1 MTRLVSMLA
10 AGAAMTTAAM
20 ADNVVASDAAAL
32 AAKITS
38 FGYTAELSKDSTG
51 DPQITVTSGGATFN
65 IFFYGCTGGTACKFV
80 QFNKCWD
87 REGTFP
93 LDTANRWNRTKTFGT
108 ASVDEEGDPCFDMT
122 VNFSGGGVASDN
134 LSDDL
139 QRWDRAMGAW
149 REMMGP

>member
-1 MTRLVSMLA
+1 MPVPTK
-10 AGAAMTTAAM
+10 GASA
-20 ADNVVASDAAAL
+20 
-32 AAKITS
+32 
-38 FGYTAELSKDSTG
+38 
-51 DPQITVTSGGATFN
+51 
-65 IFFYGCTGGTACKFV
+65 CTGGTACKFV

-93 LDTANRWNRTKTFGT
+93 LETANRWNRTKTFGT